1 MSMMWSGSA
10 VHFIAMWAIMMAPM
24 MLPSLLPMLWR
35 YRMALCCRYRPHDT
49 APPPAI
55 LVVLAASS
63 YFAVWAATGALIF
76 PLGATLTRLLMTS
89 PALASLVPEATSTV
103 LIVAGG
109 LQLTRWKG
117 RQLARCGE
125 MPTEDCN
132 LPAGPGNALLHGL
145 RLGTRCAICCAPLT
159 AMLLVLGV
167 MDLRWM
173 SLMTLATSF
182 ERLPRVGGR
191 SARMMGAATI
201 LTAICARVS
210 T

>member
-1 MSMMWSGSA
+1 MAMMWSGSA
-10 VHFIAMWAIMMAPM
+10 LHFIAMWAIMMAAM

-35 YRMALCCRYRPHDT
+35 YRMALCCRYRPGDT

-55 LVVLAASS
+55 LMVLAASS

-89 PALASLVPEATSTV
+89 SALASLVPTATSTV
-103 LIVAGG
+103 LLVAGG

-117 RQLARCGE
+117 RQLARCAD
-125 MPTEDCN
+125 MPPEDCI
-132 LPAGPGNALLHGL
+132 LRAGPRNALRHGL
-145 RLGTRCAICCAPLT
+145 RLGIRCAICCAPLT

-173 SLMTLATSF
+173 ALMTLATSL
-182 ERLPRVGGR
+182 ERLPRAGGR
-191 SARMMGAATI
+191 SARVIGAATI